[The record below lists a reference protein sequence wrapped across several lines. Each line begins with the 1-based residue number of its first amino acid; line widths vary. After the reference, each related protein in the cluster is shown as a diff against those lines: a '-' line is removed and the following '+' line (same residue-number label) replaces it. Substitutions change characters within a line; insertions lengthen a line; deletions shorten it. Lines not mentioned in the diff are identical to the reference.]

1 MSHLVQVRTP
11 QGLKLYRLASPGTPG
26 ATAVATPAASTAAA
40 SIQTSG
46 GRLVMTNRPQQPQ
59 QPLQPQQTQ
68 HPSPLQSVV
77 ETGNGSQVV
86 QSQTGSSEDT
96 VIVRNSDGR
105 YVQMPRSIL
114 KKLINSGQLKQS
126 NTSNNSNNSNN
137 LNSSNNSSVVPSTL
151 VNSNPVTPQP
161 PSTETLGPRFSSN
174 DVLNLLPTVP
184 VRQEHLQHD

>member
-26 ATAVATPAASTAAA
+26 AATAVATPAASAAAA

-126 NTSNNSNNSNN
+126 NTSNNSNNS
-137 LNSSNNSSVVPSTL
+137 SVVPSTL
-151 VNSNPVTPQP
+151 VNSSPVTPQP
-161 PSTETLGPRFSSN
+161 PPTETLGPRFSSN

-184 VRQEHLQHD
+184 VRQEHLQHE

>member
-26 ATAVATPAASTAAA
+26 AATAVATPAASTAA

-59 QPLQPQQTQ
+59 QPQQPQ

-126 NTSNNSNNSNN
+126 NTLNNSNN
-137 LNSSNNSSVVPSTL
+137 LNNSANNSSVVPSTL

-161 PSTETLGPRFSSN
+161 PPTETLGPRFSSN

-184 VRQEHLQHD
+184 VRQEHLQHE